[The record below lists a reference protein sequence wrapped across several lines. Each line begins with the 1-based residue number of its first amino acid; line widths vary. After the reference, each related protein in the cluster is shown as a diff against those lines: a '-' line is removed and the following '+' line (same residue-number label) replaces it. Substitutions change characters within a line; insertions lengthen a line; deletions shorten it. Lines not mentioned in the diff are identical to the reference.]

1 MREGYRGSSEP
12 IPAMKTVHPA
22 GVISLMKE
30 SRIEADLRIAKS
42 LSAESGKSLPPAWE
56 HIEVLVRHRKWQ
68 KEAIQR
74 VRAVL
79 ADWRAKDDLADEIG
93 EGGWAPPL
101 GPLAEEIE
109 AALLHDDSEKADG

>member
-1 MREGYRGSSEP
+1 M
-12 IPAMKTVHPA
+12 IDHPTIQDD
-22 GVISLMKE
+22 GNIVKKSGLIVGKVI
-30 SRIEADLRIAKS
+30 RPDGQAIQTIDAIIDGLRDEIHTLK
-42 LSAESGKSLPPAWE
+42 LQ
-56 HIEVLVRHRKWQ
+56 RKWQ

-79 ADWRAKDDLADEIG
+79 AEWRAKDDLADEIG

-109 AALLHDDSEKADG
+109 AALIHDDSEKADG